1 MMTENCLEGD
11 EIYDSVE
18 DCHTINIASLGEEG
32 GDDSK
37 IDKKRDTIE
46 TKSGCVSNQNLEEL
60 VNKLQTLQNNLVGD
74 LEDIANNLTVVR
86 DQFSHEL
93 EKSLSRVKTTAEA
106 DMER

>member
-1 MMTENCLEGD
+1 MKQPN
-11 EIYDSVE
+11 
-18 DCHTINIASLGEEG
+18 
-32 GDDSK
+32 DSK

-46 TKSGCVSNQNLEEL
+46 TKSGCVSNKNLEEL
-60 VNKLQTLQNNLVGD
+60 VGKLQTLQNNLVGD
-74 LEDIANNLTVVR
+74 LEDITNNLTVVR